1 MAAFNVEKITHVH
14 HWNDTLFSFKTT
26 RDTALRF
33 KNGQFVMIGLEVNG
47 KPLMRAYSI
56 ASANYEEE
64 LEFFSIKVPDGP
76 LTSRLQHLKE
86 GDEIIVSRKATGT
99 LVIDNLEDGR
109 NLYLIGTGTGVTPYR
124 AMLPLL
130 ERAIAE
136 RGVDLVDVSSGGNVV
151 ADIPLGP
158 GYQVPLATEVQIPIL
173 FAGVRGLLDEIPVD
187 KIVEWEATY
196 RDELQSQP
204 ELLAEIGKGVF
215 TKELEENL
223 TKSVKNSVSSFVG
236 N

>member
-1 MAAFNVEKITHVH
+1 M
-14 HWNDTLFSFKTT
+14 
-26 RDTALRF
+26 
-33 KNGQFVMIGLEVNG
+33 
-47 KPLMRAYSI
+47 
-56 ASANYEEE
+56 
-64 LEFFSIKVPDGP
+64 
-76 LTSRLQHLKE
+76 
-86 GDEIIVSRKATGT
+86 
-99 LVIDNLEDGR
+99 
-109 NLYLIGTGTGVTPYR
+109 
-124 AMLPLL
+124 
-130 ERAIAE
+130 
-136 RGVDLVDVSSGGNVV
+136 
-151 ADIPLGP
+151 
-158 GYQVPLATEVQIPIL
+158 QIPIL